1 LSAGRQEKLRY
12 EVNRTDVK
20 ALMQTLATTPRGR
33 APADGRY
40 AGGRSDVFGVWPLR
54 KSVTLDLPP
63 FATVADAKQKL
74 QDKGISLDKD
84 YDLTFGGER
93 VKEGRP
99 LADYGGSLSEFDVSE
114 GAVEVRAAT
123 EWDLT
128 FAANGTMYGTG
139 VDAPGTLEGR
149 WAGDRCAW
157 IETYDYEMDRRRLD
171 KNLEASV
178 PDTARAPD
186 FEVVVTGKL
195 VGDGIDVDFYSNKGR
210 KGSARL
216 TRSASPGRAAM
227 TDVVGLVAAA
237 LRPGRAGA
245 EPSLARTAA

>member
-1 LSAGRQEKLRY
+1 MIFSW
-12 EVNRTDVK
+12 
-20 ALMQTLATTPRGR
+20 TPT
-33 APADGRY
+33 P
-40 AGGRSDVFGVWPLR
+40 
-54 KSVTLDLPP
+54 
-63 FATVADAKQKL
+63 
-74 QDKGISLDKD
+74 
-84 YDLTFGGER
+84 
-93 VKEGRP
+93 
-99 LADYGGSLSEFDVSE
+99 LSEVDVSAP

-139 VDAPGTLEGR
+139 LDAPGTLEGR

-171 KNLEASV
+171 KNLRDKWNRTPSW
-178 PDTARAPD
+178 ARAPD

-216 TRSASPGRAAM
+216 ARSASKGRAAM
-227 TDVVGLVAAA
+227 TDIPSLVAAA
-237 LRPGRAGA
+237 LRPARAGA
-245 EPSLARTAA
+245 EPSLAPRAA

>member
-1 LSAGRQEKLRY
+1 
-12 EVNRTDVK
+12 
-20 ALMQTLATTPRGR
+20 MQ
-33 APADGRY
+33 
-40 AGGRSDVFGVWPLR
+40 
-54 KSVTLDLPP
+54 SVARLCYGCRPVDLPP
-63 FATVADAKQKL
+63 SATVDDVKQKL
-74 QDKGISLDKD
+74 RDNSISLDVVD
-84 YDLTFGGER
+84 DRQLSLMFGDEW
-93 VKEGRP
+93 VTEGRP
-99 LADYGGSLSEFDVSE
+99 LGGRMRQQKEI
-114 GAVEVRAAT
+114 VEKYEVLAAT

-128 FAANGTMYGTG
+128 FAANGKMYGTG

-149 WAGDRCAW
+149 WAGGRCAW
-157 IETYDYEMDRRRLD
+157 IETYDYGMG
-171 KNLEASV
+171 K
-178 PDTARAPD
+178 ARAPD

-237 LRPGRAGA
+237 LRRA